1 MSEKSSVQTNK
12 IQRNQIMA
20 IGSQIRLSDS
30 DPHSELDMYSYNSC
44 KDADPEIIKKC
55 NGIVFNKENIVV
67 DGLPYIK
74 TFNTS
79 DNNLLPFLDSLE
91 QFRTFLS
98 YEGVLLRI
106 FYFKDKWFVSTNKKL
121 NAFRSKWSSKDSYGN
136 ILKNSIDYL
145 YSQENSGVHSLLK
158 DTDVFNPY
166 KSFLNTLDKEH
177 VYLLLLNN
185 TYENRIVCNAPEFPS
200 VYHVGTFIDNK
211 LNLEHD
217 ISLPKLQEKHFE
229 SNEELVQFVDDIS
242 VQDNPGVYVFDKDK
256 TPYQICKDEYSK
268 LYSVRGNE
276 PSIKFRY
283 LQIRMDREQVDMLY
297 YLYPT
302 FADQFDNY
310 ENILYECAKQI
321 NYNYIKRFIKKKYI
335 TVSREDYQIM
345 KKCHQWHLQDRERN
359 RISLTKII
367 EVINEENATVLNR
380 IIRKYKT
387 EHETQQTRQQ
397 IRLLNPRAKSYGT
410 PQIQPLR
417 LEPVEKVDQ
426 IQI

>member
-1 MSEKSSVQTNK
+1 M
-12 IQRNQIMA
+12 
-20 IGSQIRLSDS
+20 L
-30 DPHSELDMYSYNSC
+30 
-44 KDADPEIIKKC
+44 
-55 NGIVFNKENIVV
+55 
-67 DGLPYIK
+67 
-74 TFNTS
+74 
-79 DNNLLPFLDSLE
+79 
-91 QFRTFLS
+91 
-98 YEGVLLRI
+98 
-106 FYFKDKWFVSTNKKL
+106 
-121 NAFRSKWSSKDSYGN
+121 FRSN
-136 ILKNSIDYL
+136 
-145 YSQENSGVHSLLK
+145 
-158 DTDVFNPY
+158 VFNPY

-217 ISLPKLQEKHFE
+217 ISLPKLQEKQFE

-242 VQDNPGVYVFDKDK
+242 VQDNPGVYVFDKNK

-321 NYNYIKRFIKKKYI
+321 NFNYIKRFIKKKYI

-345 KKCHQWHLQDRERN
+345 KKC
-359 RISLTKII
+359 
-367 EVINEENATVLNR
+367 
-380 IIRKYKT
+380 
-387 EHETQQTRQQ
+387 Q
-397 IRLLNPRAKSYGT
+397 IGRAH
-410 PQIQPLR
+410 
-417 LEPVEKVDQ
+417 V
-426 IQI
+426 

>member
-12 IQRNQIMA
+12 IHRNQIMA

-44 KDADPEIIKKC
+44 TDTDPEIIKKC

-67 DGLPYIK
+67 DGLPYVK

-79 DNNLLPFLDSLE
+79 DKDLLPFLDSIS

-121 NAFRSKWSSKDSYGN
+121 NSFRSKWSSKDSYGN

-145 YSQENSGVHSLLK
+145 YSQENSDVHNLLK
-158 DTDVFNPY
+158 DTNVFNPY
-166 KSFLNTLDKEH
+166 KSFLNTLNKEH

-185 TYENRIVCNAPEFPS
+185 TYENRVVCNAPEFPS
-200 VYHVGTFIDNK
+200 VYHIGTFIDKK
-211 LNLEHD
+211 LNLDHN

-229 SNEELVQFVDDIS
+229 SNEELIHFVNSIS
-242 VQDNPGVYVFDKDK
+242 VQDNPGVYIFDRNN
-256 TPYQICKDEYSK
+256 TPYQVCKDEYSK
-268 LYSVRGNE
+268 LFSVRGNE

-283 LQIRMDREQVDMLY
+283 LQIRMNREQVDMFY
-297 YLYPT
+297 YLYPK

-310 ENILYECAKQI
+310 ENILYDCAKQI

-335 TVSREDYQIM
+335 TVPREDYQIM

-367 EVINEENATVLNR
+367 EVMNEESATVLNR
-380 IIRKYKT
+380 IIRKYKN
-387 EHETQQTRQQ
+387 ERETQQTRQQ

-410 PQIQPLR
+410 PQIKPLV
-417 LEPVEKVDQ
+417 LEPVEKVEKLK
-426 IQI
+426 I